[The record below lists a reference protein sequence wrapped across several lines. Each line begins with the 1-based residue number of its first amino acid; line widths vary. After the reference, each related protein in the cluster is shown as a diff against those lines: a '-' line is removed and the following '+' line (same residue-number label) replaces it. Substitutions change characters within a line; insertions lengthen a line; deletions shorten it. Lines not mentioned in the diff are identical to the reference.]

1 LITIFFIL
9 LLNSY
14 NSYSYS
20 FLSSGWDVESY
31 EAMIN
36 NGYKTVRISL
46 VDKSGSRIRRE
57 EILCIAL

>member
-1 LITIFFIL
+1 MLRVI
-9 LLNSY
+9 
-14 NSYSYS
+14 
-20 FLSSGWDVESY
+20 Y

-36 NGYKTVRISL
+36 NGYKAVRISL